1 MKRDDSAGG
10 QSVDYNKGTEGQE
23 RQKCLKGNDCN
34 NGPRSPSWNS
44 QEVTHVN
51 ERVRKSPKS

>member
-1 MKRDDSAGG
+1 MTKATDLEEVKRDDSAGG

-34 NGPRSPSWNS
+34 NGPRSPSWKRRG
-44 QEVTHVN
+44 TA
-51 ERVRKSPKS
+51 RK